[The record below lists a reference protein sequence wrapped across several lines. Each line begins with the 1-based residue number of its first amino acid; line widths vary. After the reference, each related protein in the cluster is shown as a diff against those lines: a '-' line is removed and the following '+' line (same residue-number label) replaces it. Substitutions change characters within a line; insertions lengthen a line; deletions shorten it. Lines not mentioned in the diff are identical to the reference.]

1 MSPKIVDKDKK
12 RTEIAKTALALF
24 ARQGYETTAVRE
36 IAAAVGMGKG
46 TFYDYFKDKEDLLNE
61 IVHLLFAEWTG
72 VLVEKL
78 NGIKDPVAQL
88 SVLLKEGAKLGDRF
102 EQMMITYIDIW
113 RRSVSQKEGGEF
125 IKSFQY
131 FLLNS
136 KKAIA
141 DIIEK
146 AKVQGKIRKG
156 IDSSVIATVLLAL
169 IDGFCLH
176 HMILRP
182 NMDVDT
188 ISDSFFNTLMN
199 GMK

>member
-1 MSPKIVDKDKK
+1 MPKIVDKASRRK
-12 RTEIAKTALALF
+12 EIAYIAMRLF
-24 ARQGYETTAVRE
+24 AHRGYEKTSIRE
-36 IAAAVGMGKG
+36 ITSEAGMGKG
-46 TFYDYFKDKEDLLNE
+46 TFYDYFKDKEDILNE

-72 VLVEKL
+72 ILVEKL
-78 NGIKDPVAQL
+78 TNIKDPIAQL

-102 EQMMITYIDIW
+102 EQLMITYIDIW

-146 AKVQGKIRKG
+146 AKVQGKIRKD